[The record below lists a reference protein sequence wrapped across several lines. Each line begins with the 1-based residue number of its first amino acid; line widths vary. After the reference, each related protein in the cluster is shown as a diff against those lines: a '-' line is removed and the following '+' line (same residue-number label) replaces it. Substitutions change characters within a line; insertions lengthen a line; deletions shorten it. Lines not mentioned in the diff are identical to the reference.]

1 MFDHSLLFWL
11 ALGVSCIAV
20 GIVLIGV
27 GYLVGLRVATR
38 RAAGLVANV
47 REEMVQ
53 AKAERVP
60 GVVQWSTR

>member
-1 MFDHSLLFWL
+1 MTLLWL
-11 ALGVSCIAV
+11 AALGVACIAV

-38 RAAGLVANV
+38 QAAGLVANV

-53 AKAERVP
+53 AKAERAP